1 MMALQAGM
9 SAPRVLA
16 ADLAALDAPVL
27 CVVFDTE
34 EEFDW
39 NAPFSRGNRR
49 VEALGW
55 LAAAQRLLRRF
66 GIVPCYLLDYPVATA
81 PRTPEIFG
89 PWVEAGECLIGAQLH
104 PWVTPPDEEVVCPFN
119 TFPCNLP
126 PDLERRKLAVLT
138 DAVAAAL
145 GVRPTIYKAGRYGID
160 IRREATIAELGYLVD
175 TSVVPHRSF
184 AGSGGGPDFH
194 GYPEQPFWS
203 GPARRLLYLPVTQSL
218 VGPLG
223 ALARGRRGRFLF
235 GAAMSRLHVP
245 GALARLHL
253 VERIM
258 LTPEGTSLAEMCR
271 LADAMLRD
279 GAKVFTLSLHSPS
292 LMPGGT
298 PYAATPE
305 ECEALLA
312 RMAGFLEHFFGR
324 MGGRATTPL
333 ALRRLALGDA
343 TEAEIA
349 VDTRAPAPGAA
360 AARRPLGGVMAR

>member
-1 MMALQAGM
+1 MSAWQAGT
-9 SAPRVLA
+9 SAPCFLA

-49 VEALGW
+49 VEALTW
-55 LAAAQRLLRRF
+55 LAAGQRVLRRF

-89 PWVEAGECLIGAQLH
+89 PWLAAGECLVGAQLH

-126 PDLERRKLAVLT
+126 PDLERRKLEVLT

-145 GVRPTIYKAGRYGID
+145 GVRPAIYKAGRYGID
-160 IRREATIAELGYLVD
+160 IRREGTIADLGYLVD

-194 GYPEQPFWS
+194 GFPEQPFWS
-203 GPARRLLYLPVTQSL
+203 SPARRLLYLPVTQSV
-218 VGPLG
+218 VGPFG
-223 ALARGRRGRFLF
+223 SLARGTHGRFLF

-271 LADAMLRD
+271 LADAMLRN

-298 PYAATPE
+298 PYAATRE
-305 ECEALLA
+305 DCEALLA
-312 RMAGFLEHFFGR
+312 RMEGFLEHFFGR

-333 ALRRLALGDA
+333 ALHRLALG
-343 TEAEIA
+343 EASDGAIRAGTPARMVSGA
-349 VDTRAPAPGAA
+349 VAQHAS
-360 AARRPLGGVMAR
+360 GGVMVR